1 MPLTCKKNR
10 LQSCYKCCIRE
21 VWSTMPDSPAAQRIK
36 TAYLDL
42 LEKYPGG
49 PITVTQIAQRAHVNR
64 VTFYRLY
71 STLEDVLLDILDE
84 FDRRNREYLGGIPFD
99 EIDDEET
106 VKLMLE
112 HHRRNM
118 HMLRA
123 VLKSS
128 MAPVLERRIE
138 KGISGPAMARSDRI
152 EGFSHLLMSYYT
164 AGISA
169 TICEWIKGG
178 CEESVDV
185 VMSIL
190 RRTAL

>member
-84 FDRRNREYLGGIPFD
+84 FDRRNRVFLNGISFE
-99 EIDDEET
+99 EIDDDKI
-106 VKLMLE
+106 VRLMLE
-112 HHRRNM
+112 HHMRNM
-118 HMLRA
+118 PMLRT

-138 KGISGPAMARSDRI
+138 NVIKGSATALSDQI
-152 EGFSHLLMSYYT
+152 TGFSQLLVSFYT
-164 AGISA
+164 AGTTA
-169 TICEWIKGG
+169 VICDWIRSG
-178 CEESVDV
+178 CEESVDT
-185 VMSIL
+185 VMDIL
-190 RRTAL
+190 HRTSL

>member
-1 MPLTCKKNR
+1 
-10 LQSCYKCCIRE
+10 
-21 VWSTMPDSPAAQRIK
+21 MPDSPAAQRIK

-42 LEKYPGG
+42 LETYPDT

-64 VTFYRLY
+64 VTLYRLY
-71 STLEDVLLDILDE
+71 ETQEAVLLDILDE
-84 FDRRNREYLGGIPFD
+84 FDRENREYLGDIPFD

-138 KGISGPAMARSDRI
+138 EGISKPAMARSDRI

-190 RRTAL
+190 RRISLT